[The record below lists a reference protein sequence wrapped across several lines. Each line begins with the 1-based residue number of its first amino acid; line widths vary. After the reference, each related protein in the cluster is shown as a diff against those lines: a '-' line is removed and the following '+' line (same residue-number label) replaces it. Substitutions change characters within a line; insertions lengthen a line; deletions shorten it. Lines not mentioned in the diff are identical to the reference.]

1 MVEFSAKLNM
11 DLKDM
16 IAYEVLIAM
25 VRSRYNIM
33 PEAKKYVAKSFEIA
47 DEFVERLTDR
57 TIGND

>member
-1 MVEFSAKLNM
+1 
-11 DLKDM
+11 M